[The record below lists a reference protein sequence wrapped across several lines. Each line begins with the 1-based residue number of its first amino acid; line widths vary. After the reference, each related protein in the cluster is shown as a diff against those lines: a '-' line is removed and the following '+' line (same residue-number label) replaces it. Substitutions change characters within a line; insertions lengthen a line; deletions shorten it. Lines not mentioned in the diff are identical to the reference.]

1 MTNLTAFGKF
11 SRKKRVMLGLAMKDV
26 AEKLEVSSGYLSAV
40 ELGKTNPPLKWVE
53 QLTEIY
59 QLDDVGVKK
68 LREAMMRST
77 YSVKIELV
85 DRPKEVKELAIL
97 FAKRVH
103 ELTDD
108 ECAKLI
114 ELLEEKNDV

>member
-1 MTNLTAFGKF
+1 MANLTAFGKF
-11 SRKKRVMLGLAMKDV
+11 SRKKRVMLDLEMKDV

-40 ELGKTNPPLKWVE
+40 ELGKTNPPPKWVGP
-53 QLTEIY
+53 LTEIY
-59 QLDDVGVKK
+59 QLDDAGVKK
-68 LREAMMRST
+68 LRESMMRST
-77 YSVKIELV
+77 YSVKIDLV